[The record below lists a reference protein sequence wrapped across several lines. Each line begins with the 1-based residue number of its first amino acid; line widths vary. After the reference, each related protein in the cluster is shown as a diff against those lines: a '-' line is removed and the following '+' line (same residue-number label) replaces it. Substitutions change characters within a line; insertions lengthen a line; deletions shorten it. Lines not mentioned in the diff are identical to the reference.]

1 MIGKGTDAPWDD
13 EGNIVI
19 TIKSKDSDGEYGKEY
34 KIKLKGVY
42 SAPKIEVKTYGM
54 SVDSG
59 QKFNEAFEVEAD
71 NGGRG
76 DLSYQWYYNGSNNSN
91 EGGAYRRGDEG
102 LLYS

>member
-42 SAPKIEVKTYGM
+42 SAMPMGNPVLTLKK
-54 SVDSG
+54 
-59 QKFNEAFEVEAD
+59 
-71 NGGRG
+71 
-76 DLSYQWYYNGSNNSN
+76 
-91 EGGAYRRGDEG
+91 
-102 LLYS
+102 